1 MIPLPEQLTF
11 LNLLFCLVVIVIS
24 LYGFWKIGNPT
35 PLFIGGA
42 FVAFGISHSL
52 TLMNLAGQLQIP
64 LAIIRTCGYILVAT
78 GISLIIRE
86 VIRRYDAEH
95 ALLQSHEVLEERVAE
110 RTEELVRKNG
120 EQEILL
126 DTMEAQVW
134 YLTDH
139 ETYGAVNRAHASF
152 LGRPEEEI
160 EYQNLSTV
168 LQGELRDLC
177 LEGNAEVFSKG
188 TPVRLERW
196 ISDKEGKKHLLAVSK
211 TPKLSKSGT
220 VDFVVCMAVDN
231 TERKREEERL
241 LLANRKL
248 NMLSSVTRHDILN
261 DIQLLFVYLDMTGKR
276 LSDPELWELH
286 KKEVAVADAIT
297 KKIEFTRFYQD
308 IGVQKPVWQDVASV
322 IHSEAEKIPLLD
334 CPVDIGFSGVRVL
347 ADPLFSKAIYNLIDN
362 AVRHG
367 GTVTRISFSLEPDTD
382 GVTLVC
388 ADDGVGISTGEK
400 KKIFERGYGKNTGF
414 GLFLIREILSITQ
427 ISIIEAGRQ
436 GEGAVFRMKIPNW
449 AFSSSSQP

>member
-11 LNLLFCLVVIVIS
+11 LNLLFCLVVIAIS

-35 PLFIGGA
+35 PLFIGGG
-42 FVAFGISHSL
+42 FIAFGISHSL
-52 TLMNLAGQLQIP
+52 TLMNLAGQMQIP
-64 LAIIRTCGYILVAT
+64 LAIIRTSGYILVAT

-95 ALLQSHEVLEERVAE
+95 ALLRSYEVLEERVAG
-110 RTEELVRKNG
+110 RTEELVRRNG

-126 DTMEAQVW
+126 DTIDAQVW
-134 YLTDH
+134 YLTDS

-152 LGRPEEEI
+152 LGKPEEEI
-160 EYQNLSTV
+160 EYQSVGDV

-177 LEGNAEVFSKG
+177 LEGNAEVFSDG

-196 ISDKEGKKHLLAVSK
+196 ISDLDGKKHLLAVSK
-211 TPKLSKSGT
+211 TPKLSESGT
-220 VDFVVCMAVDN
+220 VDFVVCMAVDI

-248 NMLSSVTRHDILN
+248 NMLSSITRHDILN

-276 LSDPELWELH
+276 LSDPDLRELH
-286 KKEVAVADAIT
+286 QREVAAADAIT

-308 IGVQKPVWQDVASV
+308 IGVQKPVWQDIALV
-322 IHSEAEKIPLLD
+322 IRSEAEKIPLLNF
-334 CPVDIGFSGVRVL
+334 PVDIRFSGVRVL

-367 GTVTRISFSLEPDTD
+367 GTVTRISFSLEPGGD

-388 ADDGVGISTGEK
+388 ADNGTGIATGEK

-427 ISIIEAGRQ
+427 ISITEVGVQ
-436 GEGAVFRMKIPNW
+436 GEGAVFRMKIPIW